1 MSGSAIV
8 TLIFASVVL
17 YGGLFIT
24 VRKAVKSR
32 NKDEE

>member
-1 MSGSAIV
+1 MSGSAIA
-8 TLIFASVVL
+8 TLILASAVL

>member
-1 MSGSAIV
+1 MSGSAIA

-32 NKDEE
+32 KKEEE